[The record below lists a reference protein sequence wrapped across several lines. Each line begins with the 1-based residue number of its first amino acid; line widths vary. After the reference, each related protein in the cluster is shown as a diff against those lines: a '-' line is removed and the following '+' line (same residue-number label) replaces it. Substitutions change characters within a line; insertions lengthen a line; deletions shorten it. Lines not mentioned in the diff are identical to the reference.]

1 MNVLLI
7 GGSSSLLNQ
16 MIKKFNKE
24 GHRVSILTGSR
35 FRMEKYERVF
45 ERYDF
50 SYDAINLPE
59 VFTSVSPDVTVFLG
73 AFDTNFR
80 WSNDQGEAVRYI
92 SGLMNLL
99 TAFSGLRQGRFLYL
113 SSEQVFNG
121 MAKAPYRA
129 EDNGNAVDFRGMAV
143 AQGEDLCE
151 SFRISREL
159 DIVTVRLGG
168 YYYLPRTLGQIDTVP
183 AKMCFDAL
191 TQRRIHVLPD
201 HTLTL
206 LHESDA
212 VQFLS

>member
-113 SSEQVFNG
+113 SSE
-121 MAKAPYRA
+121 
-129 EDNGNAVDFRGMAV
+129 
-143 AQGEDLCE
+143 
-151 SFRISREL
+151 
-159 DIVTVRLGG
+159 
-168 YYYLPRTLGQIDTVP
+168 
-183 AKMCFDAL
+183 
-191 TQRRIHVLPD
+191 
-201 HTLTL
+201 
-206 LHESDA
+206 
-212 VQFLS
+212 